1 MHLMR
6 PEMRENLSDEF
17 LNQFAKLFAKY
28 RELSFLLL
36 KLLTEITALEMVDKE
51 YLKNGT

>member
-36 KLLTEITALEMVDKE
+36 KLLTEALEMVDKE